1 MEAGIQ
7 GIQQRYAI
15 KLRQLVEEQDLEV
28 VYRSSNFDNVEIV
41 SYNIQ
46 RPSLQLA
53 GFYDY
58 FDVDRVR
65 LWGKSESAFL
75 DTLPDDIHL
84 RAIDDLFSKKIPVVI
99 FCNTVRPDDRL
110 MAAAKK
116 YDVPLLATEVDTS
129 ELMARLSET
138 LRSELSPRL
147 TVHGVLIHVYG
158 EGMLIT
164 GESGIGKSEIALEL
178 INRGHRLIAD
188 DAVEIRRVSRDM
200 LRGTAP
206 KMIRYLMELRGV
218 GLIDVRRIF
227 GVGAVL
233 PFGKIDLVA
242 DLQHWREDVEYDRLG
257 LEEEYTEFLGVSLP
271 KLTIPVSPGRNI
283 ATVLEVAAMN
293 HRQRMIGYNTAKEFL
308 KRYDGSIDSG
318 EGESAFK
325 DDYWK

>member
-1 MEAGIQ
+1 MQQ
-7 GIQQRYAI
+7 GIQQQYSV
-15 KLRQLVEEQDLEV
+15 KLKDLAEEHGLEV
-28 VYRSSNFDNVEIV
+28 IFASSDYESVEIV
-41 SYNIQ
+41 SYNVQ

-58 FDVDRVR
+58 FDKDRLR

-75 DTLPDDIHL
+75 STLPEGRRREVVETLLSH
-84 RAIDDLFSKKIPVVI
+84 KIPAMI
-99 FCNTVRPDDRL
+99 FCNQVQPDEL
-110 MAAAKK
+110 LLSAAKK
-116 YDVPLLATEVDTS
+116 YDVPALATEVDTS
-129 ELMARLSET
+129 ELIARLSDT

-147 TVHGVLIHVYG
+147 TVHGVLIQVYG

-178 INRGHRLIAD
+178 INRGHRLVAD
-188 DAVEIRRVSRDM
+188 DAVEIRRVSRDT

-227 GVGAVL
+227 GVGAVFPSGRL
-233 PFGKIDLVA
+233 DLVA

-257 LEEEYTEFLGVSLP
+257 LEEEYTEYLGVTLP
-271 KLTIPVSPGRNI
+271 KITIPVAPGRNL

-293 HRQRMIGYNTAKEFL
+293 HRQRRIGYNTAKEFL

-318 EGESAFK
+318 EGESAFM
-325 DDYWK
+325 DDFGK